1 MKKVFAL
8 VLCFVMLFTF
18 AGCGGAKE
26 GDVVKVPV
34 EITKNPGMVAA
45 QFIVEYDAAK
55 LTFLGYNNG
64 TIFEEC
70 ETHDANGKI
79 NVVMVKDFSVS
90 MADVTKTGTLLTLK
104 FQIKNG
110 APKGKIQFSLGD
122 SQFINTAE
130 KEVEPTIKIADIK
143 VK

>member
-1 MKKVFAL
+1 MKKLFVLA
-8 VLCFVMLFTF
+8 LCFVMLFTF
-18 AGCGGAKE
+18 AGCGGVKE

-34 EITKNPGMVAA
+34 ELTKNPGMVAA
-45 QFIVEYDAAK
+45 QFIIEYDTDK
-55 LTFLGYNNG
+55 LTLLGYNNG
-64 TIFEEC
+64 EIFEEC
-70 ETHDANGKI
+70 ETHSTDGKV

-104 FQIKNG
+104 FQVKNG
-110 APKGKIQFSLGD
+110 AGKGTIKFKMGD
-122 SQFINTAE
+122 SQFINTNE